1 MITSKLPT
9 QETTIFTVMSA
20 MAQEYQALNLSQ
32 GFPDFPSDPVLIE
45 LVAQA
50 MKDGYN
56 QYAPMQGY
64 IGLREALCSKYQ
76 SLYGHSYLPDT
87 EVTITAGATQALF
100 TAFAA
105 LVQPG
110 DEVILFAPAY
120 DCYEPSIRLFGGT
133 PVIIQMEA
141 PQYVPDWEAVANT
154 IGPKTKAIVINSPNN
169 PSGTLWSQVDMRQL
183 EHLAVSHD
191 LVVISDEVYE
201 HIVFDGESH
210 QSAARFPDLAARS
223 FVIGS
228 FGKTF
233 HNTGWKMGF
242 CMAPQPLMLEFQKV
256 HQFNVFAVN
265 HPVQRALARYLET
278 PDHYLGLPDFY
289 QQKRDRLLEG
299 IKDSRFS
306 FTPAAGTYFQLLDYS
321 GITQEDDRSFAARLT
336 KENGLA
342 TIPTSV
348 FNKDGKDDLR
358 LRVCFAKT
366 DETLDQAIEL
376 INTI

>member
-1 MITSKLPT
+1 
-9 QETTIFTVMSA
+9 MSA
-20 MAQEYQALNLSQ
+20 MAQQYGALNLSQ
-32 GFPDFPSDPVLIE
+32 GFPDFPSDPVLID
-45 LVAQA
+45 LVSKA

-64 IGLREALCSKYQ
+64 IGLREALCAKYHN
-76 SLYGHSYLPDT
+76 LYGRSYQPDT

-100 TAFAA
+100 TVFAA
-105 LVQPG
+105 LVHPG

-120 DCYEPSIRLFGGT
+120 DCYEPSVRLFGGI
-133 PVIIQMEA
+133 PLIIQMEA
-141 PQYVPDWEAVANT
+141 PEYVPDWEEVANT

-169 PSGTLWSQVDMRQL
+169 PSGTLWSEEDMRQL
-183 EHLAVSHD
+183 ERLAMAHD

-201 HIVFDGESH
+201 HIVFDGQVH
-210 QSAARFPDLAARS
+210 QSAARFQDLATRS

-242 CMAPQPLMLEFQKV
+242 CMAPETLMLEFQKV

-265 HPVQRALARYLET
+265 HPVQRALARYMET
-278 PDHYLGLPDFY
+278 PDHYLGLPDFF
-289 QQKRDRLLEG
+289 QQKRDRLLQG
-299 IKDSRFS
+299 IRDSRFS
-306 FTPAAGTYFQLLDYS
+306 FTPAAGTYFQLLNYS

-336 KENGLA
+336 QDHRLA

-366 DETLDQAIEL
+366 DQTLDQAIEM